1 MIHAQLGHPGLPKLH
16 KLVPSLSKL
25 SSLHCESCQF
35 GKHTRNSFPN
45 RVNKRSTSTFALVH
59 SDIWGP
65 SHVVTHFNFKYFVT
79 FIDDYSRCTW
89 VCLMK
94 NRSELFSIFET
105 FYNEIKTQF
114 GIPIRSVCSDNVH
127 EYLSHQ
133 LQKFMPSK
141 GVLH

>member
-1 MIHAQLGHPGLPKLH
+1 MELKNQYYHQRNKENYTKKVKQVISNKNETVDKL
-16 KLVPSLSKL
+16 KAKI
-25 SSLHCESCQF
+25 QF
-35 GKHTRNSFPN
+35 AK
-45 RVNKRSTSTFALVH
+45 A
-59 SDIWGP
+59 

-79 FIDDYSRCTW
+79 FIDDYSLCTW